1 MSISIEHGSDGVRAC
16 QTDDEK
22 ELVHSRYPRARLKV
36 AARGGLDSGGSRLV
50 GQERERGWN
59 ENRGTESKSK
69 SKSKCKSKSWRE
81 VGSERD
87 KQRR

>member
-1 MSISIEHGSDGVRAC
+1 MRAC

-22 ELVHSRYPRARLKV
+22 EVVHSRYPREVEGIRAGV
-36 AARGGLDSGGSRLV
+36 GGGGGTGEGAARGARI
-50 GQERERGWN
+50 ER
-59 ENRGTESKSK
+59 TESKSRASGKERK
-69 SKSKCKSKSWRE
+69 SRRGE